1 MASRSVGAGW
11 HRTVMDSL
19 TGSQIEEAGLA
30 DWRKLA
36 QALHARFRHDDPAA
50 AAAFVT
56 GVVALAGPGG
66 RMPEVRLQTGVVDV
80 VVATHVDGVWVTAGD
95 VEVARSVSRLAA
107 EHRLRPHPEEVAQV
121 ELALDTA
128 DGGAQGRFWA
138 ALLTG
143 SSDNQVVDTVFD
155 PTGRVPSLWFQPTE
169 PHDPPRQRWHL
180 DVWVAPE
187 AAPGRIAAAV
197 AAGGTVLYDAGNG
210 SVTILRDP
218 EGNRVCVCSSRGRE

>member
-1 MASRSVGAGW
+1 
-11 HRTVMDSL
+11 MDSL
-19 TGSQIEEAGLA
+19 TGSQIEEAGLC

-36 QALHARFRHDDPAA
+36 QALHARFRYEDPAA
-50 AAAFVT
+50 AAAFVA
-56 GVVALAGPGG
+56 GVVALTGRDG
-66 RMPEVRLQTGVVDV
+66 RMPELRLQSGLVDV
-80 VVATHVDGVWVTAGD
+80 VVATHVDGVWVTTGD
-95 VEVARSVSRLAA
+95 VEVARAVGRLAA
-107 EHRLRPHPEEVAQV
+107 EHGLRPHPEEVAQV

-128 DGGAQGRFWA
+128 DGGAHSRFWA

-143 SSDNQVVDTVFD
+143 SPDNQVVDTVFD

-169 PHDPPRQRWHL
+169 PHDTPRQRWHL

-197 AAGGTVLYDAGNG
+197 AAGGTVLYDPGNG

-218 EGNRVCVCSSRGRE
+218 EGNRVCVCSSRGRD